1 MSPPRGIGDV
11 DAARLCS
18 AFEAGGDIDAI
29 TKDIVAFDQH
39 VAKVDT
45 NSELHPP
52 IVRDINVPFRIDIS
66 LYGEIAW
73 RAQLGITDLVMKF
86 IAHRGWSAG
95 RGENS
100 LAAFA
105 RAARDGRISGVEFDV
120 CLAADSDTLVV
131 SHDPPRHVEN
141 ALTLDAALSLLSPT
155 DLELFVEVKETGLV
169 SRVIERLVASNVAH
183 RSVVF
188 AFAAV
193 ARSFP
198 WEGARPVRL
207 GIIVMYPWN
216 LNRAVRRYA
225 PDVLLLGWDARAW
238 TRVAFRAWWSIFSL
252 EQLARRHHVPVVVG
266 IVQRMDDL
274 HWLSRQR
281 LYGAVADVDRT
292 VGRSARPD

>member
-1 MSPPRGIGDV
+1 MRAIEISPRRR
-11 DAARLCS
+11 A
-18 AFEAGGDIDAI
+18 
-29 TKDIVAFDQH
+29 DQGS
-39 VAKVDT
+39 T
-45 NSELHPP
+45 SWP
-52 IVRDINVPFRIDIS
+52 RIDIS

-73 RAQLGITDLVMKF
+73 RAQLGFTDLVMKL

-252 EQLARRHHVPVVVG
+252 EQLARRHHVPVVAG

-292 VGRSARPD
+292 IGRSARPD

>member
-1 MSPPRGIGDV
+1 MAR
-11 DAARLCS
+11 AAW
-18 AFEAGGDIDAI
+18 
-29 TKDIVAFDQH
+29 
-39 VAKVDT
+39 
-45 NSELHPP
+45 
-52 IVRDINVPFRIDIS
+52 
-66 LYGEIAW
+66 LYGPRHEAYCASW
-73 RAQLGITDLVMKF
+73 MVR
-86 IAHRGWSAG
+86 G

-169 SRVIERLVASNVAH
+169 SRVIERLVASNVAR

-198 WEGARPVRL
+198 WEGRDRC
-207 GIIVMYPWN
+207 
-216 LNRAVRRYA
+216 
-225 PDVLLLGWDARAW
+225 AW
-238 TRVAFRAWWSIFSL
+238 ASSSCTR
-252 EQLARRHHVPVVVG
+252 G
-266 IVQRMDDL
+266 
-274 HWLSRQR
+274 
-281 LYGAVADVDRT
+281 T
-292 VGRSARPD
+292 